1 MIYFGSYA
9 ICVSSFKIKESIW
22 RRQTATLVISTSFTP
37 INLPGHRVTYLQSFN
52 SNKYATRKTI
62 TQGLVDIA
70 LLITNISQLKAVLDA
85 ADHQPFF
92 TLLIILLLISILLQ
106 VIQGIIYLALGSQ
119 FDISDPTNQPVAII
133 LNNMALSLAVV
144 TTVINVIINVFE
156 VHNPKNV

>member
-1 MIYFGSYA
+1 
-9 ICVSSFKIKESIW
+9 
-22 RRQTATLVISTSFTP
+22 
-37 INLPGHRVTYLQSFN
+37 
-52 SNKYATRKTI
+52 
-62 TQGLVDIA
+62 
-70 LLITNISQLKAVLDA
+70 
-85 ADHQPFF
+85 
-92 TLLIILLLISILLQ
+92 